1 MPSLNREHRGE
12 KAAAAG
18 DRVKALLEPLETVCR
33 YRERR
38 GDDTANFDVT
48 PRDKQALPFSIAI
61 APGGINID
69 SAAFAIKELAVE
81 EADVAVS
88 LVEAVLAGRVR
99 QVRRVQKDGSL
110 LAAKAYVFDADG
122 RLLFKHRRST
132 ALAALKGRGRFEKL
146 LYRPYA

>member
-1 MPSLNREHRGE
+1 MASLNRDHRGE

-18 DRVKALLEPLETVCR
+18 DRIKALLEPLEPVCR

-38 GDDTANFDVT
+38 GDDTASFDVT
-48 PRDKQALPFSIAI
+48 PKEKQALPFAIAI

-81 EADVAVS
+81 EADIAVA
-88 LVEAVLAGRVR
+88 LVEAILAGRVR
-99 QVRRVQKDGSL
+99 QVRRVKSGGAP
-110 LAAKAYVFDADG
+110 LATKAYVFDGEG

-132 ALAALKGRGRFEKL
+132 ALAGLSRGDRIERGRF
-146 LYRPYA
+146 RPYA